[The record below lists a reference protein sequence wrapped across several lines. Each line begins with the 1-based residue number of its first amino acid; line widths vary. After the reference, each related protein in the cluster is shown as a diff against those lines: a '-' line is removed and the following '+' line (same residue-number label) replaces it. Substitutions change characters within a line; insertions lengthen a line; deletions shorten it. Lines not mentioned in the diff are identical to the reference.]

1 MGTSLP
7 VDHHPQAPAIG
18 VTQCDQGG
26 VDPAQMR
33 WAMLGLGQ
41 QHAEEQRAHT
51 ELARTD
57 PDGQEGLD

>member
-33 WAMLGLGQ
+33 RAMLCLGQ
-41 QHAEEQRAHT
+41 EHAEEQRAHT